1 MPLRSYCGSGEGLR
15 WPSGGMSSSL
25 SRIFRFTTLSSSC
38 SSLTRGSLL
47 AEPWISAEGSATCR
61 RAGPAFEAEGIAA
74 GEQPF

>member
-1 MPLRSYCGSGEGLR
+1 
-15 WPSGGMSSSL
+15 
-25 SRIFRFTTLSSSC
+25 
-38 SSLTRGSLL
+38 LL